1 MRHGDRVILT
11 EEQVRQ
17 IEALIA
23 ERKQLLF
30 TGMESLSVL
39 KKVIERAVNDA
50 GVVIEWD
57 PSTPPALRER
67 LTIISL
73 SALQWGIGV
82 AALGMLIGV
91 FTDKPGTWTA
101 AGAGAGIILGG
112 IQGHRA
118 VRSGWRLRGG
128 RDENGVEYV
137 EVIVLALPEAPA
149 A

>member
-1 MRHGDRVILT
+1 
-11 EEQVRQ
+11 
-17 IEALIA
+17 
-23 ERKQLLF
+23 
-30 TGMESLSVL
+30 
-39 KKVIERAVNDA
+39 
-50 GVVIEWD
+50 
-57 PSTPPALRER
+57 

-101 AGAGAGIILGG
+101 AGAGVGAIIGG
-112 IQGHRA
+112 IKGQQA

-137 EVIVLALPEAPA
+137 EVTVTA
-149 A
+149 

>member
-1 MRHGDRVILT
+1 MEAATMGHGGRVILT

-23 ERKQLLF
+23 ERKHLLF
-30 TGMESLSVL
+30 TGMEHLHAL
-39 KKVIERAVNDA
+39 KKVLEHAVNHT

-101 AGAGAGIILGG
+101 AGAGVGAIIGG
-112 IQGHRA
+112 IKGQQA

-137 EVIVLALPEAPA
+137 EVTVTG
-149 A
+149 

>member
-1 MRHGDRVILT
+1 MGHGHKITLT
-11 EEQVRQ
+11 AEQVRQ

-23 ERKQLLF
+23 ERKHLLF
-30 TGMESLSVL
+30 AGLEHLNAL
-39 KKVIERAVNDA
+39 KTVIEHAVNQA

-57 PSTPPALRER
+57 PSTPPELRER

-73 SALQWGIGV
+73 SAMQWSIGF

-91 FTDKPGTWTA
+91 FTDRPGTCTA
-101 AGAGAGIILGG
+101 VGAGVGAIVGG
-112 IQGHRA
+112 IKGHQA

-137 EVIVLALPEAPA
+137 EVTVTA
-149 A
+149 